1 MKKGRLS
8 KQEHKFIEEN
18 WKTLTLGEICIE
30 LDRDAGGVND
40 YIKKLSKM
48 EQKGLDEHELEQVEF
63 LRNSGHSLQKALE
76 IIGANIEYTQGT
88 KHILFDF
95 EKIQN
100 LSDTL
105 NVVIDDVS
113 ELSQSINEHILD
125 WRDRAEKEAVDKVKA
140 IEANCSF
147 NVAVQQRALA
157 DKFNMPSP
165 PPPICSLKGAAEH
178 NLQGKSGIYFGW
190 DNLGNIVYVGRA
202 QDLKQRVK
210 KGHHKLTEDHLVS
223 WIEFEKSKIYSYEL
237 FYIWLCE
244 PILNGEIVSAKNA
257 FIQEGEEE

>member
-8 KQEHKFIEEN
+8 KQEHRFIEQN
-18 WKTLTLGEICIE
+18 WKELTLSEICTE
-30 LDRDAGGVND
+30 LNRDAGGVND
-40 YIKKLSKM
+40 YIKFLSRVE
-48 EQKGLDEHELEQVEF
+48 EQGLDEHELEQVEF
-63 LRNSGHSLQKALE
+63 LRNSGHSLQKALQ
-76 IIGANIEYTQGT
+76 ILGAGIESVEPKNTS
-88 KHILFDF
+88 IDF
-95 EKIQN
+95 EKIQS
-100 LSDTL
+100 LSKTL
-105 NVVIDDVS
+105 NTVTEDIS
-113 ELSQSINEHILD
+113 ELSHIINENILE
-125 WRDRAEKEAVDKVKA
+125 WRDKAEKEAIDKVRV

-165 PPPICSLKGAAEH
+165 PPPICSLKGAGEH
-178 NLQGKSGIYFGW
+178 NLQEKSGVYFGW
-190 DNLGNIVYVGRA
+190 NNVGNIVYVGRA
-202 QDLKQRVK
+202 QNLKKRLH

-257 FIQEGEEE
+257 YIEEGEDE